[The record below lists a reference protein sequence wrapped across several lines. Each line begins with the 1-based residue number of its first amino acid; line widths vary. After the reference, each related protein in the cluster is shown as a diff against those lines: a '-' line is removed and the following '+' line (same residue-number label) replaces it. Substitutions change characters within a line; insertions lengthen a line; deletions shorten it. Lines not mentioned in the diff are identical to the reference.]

1 MERDTY
7 FKLSSLIAS
16 ITVEVDDNN
25 YKKIK
30 IYLDQIT
37 NIIEKEMYN
46 TEKTEQLYL
55 REGDI
60 FNDDSAELIDN

>member
-1 MERDTY
+1 MKRETY

-16 ITVEVDDNN
+16 ITVEVDDKN
-25 YKKIK
+25 YKRIK

-46 TEKTEQLYL
+46 TEKTEKLYL

-60 FNDDSAELIDN
+60 FNDDSAELIDS